1 MVRETV
7 LCTQDEPEDQCYF
20 RFRDKYRTLP
30 GLAYSIGVESN
41 SNKVALLN
49 EFYASIP
56 PLIAIQSFNFDKA
69 KSQGLMLANEGEYV
83 GSVNFNIYGRGITME
98 ESNEISQLLT
108 TACFGSGSSMEMN
121 LSGALEKIEEKL
133 KLVGASSL
141 SDSKVATM
149 SNLLELKDSFLES
162 AASYNELSPY
172 NQMIKKFEI
181 YRELKNLS
189 LCTI

>member
-1 MVRETV
+1 M
-7 LCTQDEPEDQCYF
+7 
-20 RFRDKYRTLP
+20 
-30 GLAYSIGVESN
+30 AYSIGVESN

-69 KSQGLMLANEGEYV
+69 KSQGFMLANEGEYI
-83 GSVNFNIYGRGITME
+83 GSVNFNIYGRGISTQ
-98 ESNEISQLLT
+98 ESSEISQLLT
-108 TACFGSGSSMEMN
+108 TACFGSGSSTEMN
-121 LSGALEKIEEKL
+121 LSGALDKIEEKL

-162 AASYNELSPY
+162 AKTYHELSPY

-181 YRELKNLS
+181 YRELRNLS
-189 LCTI
+189 LCKE